1 MKMYRATYNL
11 FESLQAAFVTGGAKR
26 QQEPDNPKPTVLL
39 VGYGWGGKA
48 FSDRIDRNK
57 YNVHV
62 VTADPYFL
70 NTPKLVRNL
79 VSGYDNSSKINQL
92 RVQNLHFGKCV
103 QILPNTN
110 TADFELALNGKS
122 KFSLGYDY
130 LVLAVGS
137 VPNTFNIPGAETCK
151 FLKTFDGMS
160 NLRRII
166 KNGDP
171 DSINIIG
178 AGPTGVELA
187 LALAAD
193 SKEKPVRLIEAAGG
207 ILGGFSDVTRTAV
220 MKDLEAHSVKIELGT
235 AVSAV
240 EEKYVLAN
248 SGKKVFPNDLTI
260 WTSGVKPSPLIEALI
275 GPGGPGRV
283 IVDSNFLLK
292 GYKNIYAI
300 GDIVASR
307 EHGPPTA
314 QNARA
319 QGYYLA
325 DHFNVGFHGEGYKYK
340 EVGKILHGSDKIYV
354 EYKGQTHL
362 LPKSLGFIVDWITAP

>member
-1 MKMYRATYNL
+1 MYRATYNL
-11 FESLQAAFVTGGAKR
+11 FDSIQAAFATGGAK
-26 QQEPDNPKPTVLL
+26 QSQSQPDTKKPTVLL

-48 FSDRIDRNK
+48 FSDTIDRNK

-62 VTADPYFL
+62 VTATPYFL
-70 NTPKLVRNL
+70 NTPKLVRN
-79 VSGYDNSSKINQL
+79 VVCSGDNSSKIEQL

-103 QILPNTN
+103 EILPNTN
-110 TADFELALNGKS
+110 TADFELALAEKS

-137 VPNTFNIPGAETCK
+137 VPNTYNIPGAETCK
-151 FLKTFDGMS
+151 FLKTFDDMS
-160 NLRRII
+160 NLRGVIH
-166 KNGDP
+166 DAE
-171 DSINIIG
+171 SVNIIG

-193 SKEKPVRLIEAAGG
+193 NEATPVRLIEAADG
-207 ILGGFSDVTRTAV
+207 ILAGFSEVTKAAV
-220 MKDLEAHSVKIELGT
+220 MKELEAHSVKVELGT

-240 EEKYVLAN
+240 EEKYVVG
-248 SGKKVFPNDLTI
+248 SGGKKVFPNDLTI

-275 GPGGPGRV
+275 GPGGPGR
-283 IVDSNFLLK
+283 IIADSNFLLN

-307 EHGPPTA
+307 KHGPPTA

-319 QGYYLA
+319 QGKYLA
-325 DHFNVGFHGEGYKYK
+325 NHFNGGFNGEGYKYK
-340 EVGKILHGSDKIYV
+340 GVGKIIHGADKIYLD
-354 EYKGQTHL
+354 YKGECHM
-362 LPKSLGFIVDWITAP
+362 LPKSFGFIVDWVTAP